1 MPGAHLQIVFT
12 GVSVAASHTLYGA
25 AVGLDV
31 DHIADLHLRAINLL
45 LDTAAKGESQKQK
58 VPHLPS
64 LFAGRHRWWGPA

>member
-1 MPGAHLQIVFT
+1 MPRAHLQIVFT

-45 LDTAAKGESQKQK
+45 LDTAAKGESQRM
-58 VPHLPS
+58 PHLPS
-64 LFAGRHRWWGPA
+64 LFAVRHRWWGLA